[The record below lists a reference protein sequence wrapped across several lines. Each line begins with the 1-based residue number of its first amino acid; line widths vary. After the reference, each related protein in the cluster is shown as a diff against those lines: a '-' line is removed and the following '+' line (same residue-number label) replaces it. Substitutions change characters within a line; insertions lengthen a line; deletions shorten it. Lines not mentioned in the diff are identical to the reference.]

1 MERLTRSI
9 GAIALLLLAAKPLA
23 SAQTPLQPLVDWKDG
38 PLLDGVGP
46 ADASSNPNDL
56 RFWMG
61 HGLRRGQINIGNRE
75 RRFTEELGQAG
86 EYPAAILEMEFD
98 EGGDEQLD
106 DRLFVLSR
114 LETKSTTK
122 RKARIQML
130 QTLNPSNPV
139 QLVAPDVEEDLAPG
153 QTPQYDYDIGAIEL
167 IPQDDLLLAVGNAQP
182 LEGTSGGPQ
191 LLLILYSYGGLTGL
205 VKLGELRTDP
215 LPVREIDVGQA
226 RKLWRLLDA
235 EVTELGTQPN
245 TQLLAFARGPMAEGK
260 KFTPY
265 GLAVAKLNPNAVA
278 PAPVIEWIPQ
288 GLSPAD
294 PVHAFDPHYDVKLG
308 FQAGCGGAIP
318 DPTDLLA
325 EQAAAALIS
334 VNHIDFAK
342 VASGP
347 NAGHYLYAA
356 CNRFNQLLEFKID
369 NFLDSG
375 PTGGFGVPKK
385 FNLEVPA
392 PNVGSQSLAFEDN
405 LFHVTVRHE
414 PNYQVNGVNKPVD
427 LLYVVGQ
434 QYLQVVSRRPPPPIG
449 SCGSVPV
456 GNPSRAVLQ
465 QFYGTAPTATGRVMK
480 ELADVDGPA
489 GGDFK
494 PREHYWVLANE
505 TPWPWSV
512 FDMTDRD
519 QHPSVEPPG
528 VLDRRYGPGGTD
540 GAVADVAS
548 ESIYT
553 TNFGGVIRYDVSTLT
568 GSGAPSLEIE
578 PRYDSYSPAR
588 VNLSVG
594 SFSFGTE
601 QLDIGDWTP
610 PGATER
616 DVRLY
621 AATGQGRAVEWKVNP
636 ATARPYQAEL
646 NPNWVG
652 LIPPLAPQAG
662 ANLGL
667 DLELQ

>member
-1 MERLTRSI
+1 M
-9 GAIALLLLAAKPLA
+9 
-23 SAQTPLQPLVDWKDG
+23 
-38 PLLDGVGP
+38 
-46 ADASSNPNDL
+46 
-56 RFWMG
+56 
-61 HGLRRGQINIGNRE
+61 
-75 RRFTEELGQAG
+75 
-86 EYPAAILEMEFD
+86 
-98 EGGDEQLD
+98 
-106 DRLFVLSR
+106 
-114 LETKSTTK
+114 
-122 RKARIQML
+122 
-130 QTLNPSNPV
+130 
-139 QLVAPDVEEDLAPG
+139 
-153 QTPQYDYDIGAIEL
+153 
-167 IPQDDLLLAVGNAQP
+167 
-182 LEGTSGGPQ
+182 
-191 LLLILYSYGGLTGL
+191 
-205 VKLGELRTDP
+205 
-215 LPVREIDVGQA
+215 
-226 RKLWRLLDA
+226 
-235 EVTELGTQPN
+235 
-245 TQLLAFARGPMAEGK
+245 
-260 KFTPY
+260 
-265 GLAVAKLNPNAVA
+265 
-278 PAPVIEWIPQ
+278 
-288 GLSPAD
+288 
-294 PVHAFDPHYDVKLG
+294 
-308 FQAGCGGAIP
+308 
-318 DPTDLLA
+318 
-325 EQAAAALIS
+325 
-334 VNHIDFAK
+334 
-342 VASGP
+342 
-347 NAGHYLYAA
+347 
-356 CNRFNQLLEFKID
+356 
-369 NFLDSG
+369 
-375 PTGGFGVPKK
+375 PKK